1 MIIKKQARQK
11 EVVKVQQPAEP
22 IENVAVVEEE
32 KVQVQVQPQAPVQ
45 VQEQPVQQ
53 KVEPTP
59 LQTKTQEELQND
71 AFNIDKIDFTQ
82 RQERR
87 RGDRRRG
94 YRRIDD
100 RNLISR
106 AQEEAD
112 QIKEAAAKEG
122 YRAGLEESK
131 QDILNLR
138 NAITDLISSKK
149 EIFEYIAPDILEISV
164 DIARKIIK
172 KEIEQNPETIIGMIL
187 EVMDNLSKDETK
199 VTIKV
204 NPMQADL
211 VREELPKAL
220 KTKGTE
226 ARINVLADENIETG
240 GCLFQ
245 TNNGIIDANLRT
257 QIEILKEALRGI

>member
-11 EVVKVQQPAEP
+11 QEQQQYQAPEP
-22 IENVAVVEEE
+22 IVDNVVAEEVIV
-32 KVQVQVQPQAPVQ
+32 K
-45 VQEQPVQQ
+45 QEQPVQQ
-53 KVEPTP
+53 KPEPTP
-59 LQTKTQEELQND
+59 MQMPSQEELQND

-122 YRAGLEESK
+122 YRAGLEEART
-131 QDILNLR
+131 DIANLR
-138 NAITDLISSKK
+138 EAIADFVSAKK
-149 EIFEYIAPDILEISV
+149 EVFEYIAPDILEISV

-172 KEIEQNPETIIGMIL
+172 KELEQSPEAIIGMIL

-199 VTIKV
+199 ITIKI

-211 VREELPKAL
+211 VREELPKVL
-220 KTKGTE
+220 SQKGTE
-226 ARINVLADENIETG
+226 ARINVLSDDSVETG
-240 GCLFQ
+240 GCIFQ
-245 TNNGIIDANLRT
+245 TSNGIIDAGLKT
-257 QIEILKEALRGI
+257 QIEILKEALRGM